1 MIKEWNYKLKLY
13 LNDIVL
19 AFNKSYKMYNNN
31 DKIIY
36 LNYANPTRAEE
47 WISQFIEYYYGE
59 SLSKKIAIYGVFGSS
74 KILKRKSN
82 RIKIFFSG
90 ENLIQHNIY
99 NTLSSDKLAEIF
111 LEKRYKDFNEKI
123 LSDMNL
129 SLGFIESNGKNMF
142 RFPLWII
149 YFFKPDSTYQDIKER
164 VEFINNIK
172 SIANINKA
180 VVINSHD
187 NWGIRTKICDDL
199 NDTLDIVYAGKWRN
213 NTNDLW
219 KKYNNDK
226 IKYVSNFKFN
236 ICAENM
242 DAPGYVTEKI
252 FESYLAGS
260 IPIYI
265 GSNNNPEP
273 DIILK
278 DNVILWDCINDNYDN
293 LKFIKKLNKDEK
305 FYYKYFNRPKLSK
318 YASEYIYD
326 YIYNLKKHL
335 DLILK

>member
-219 KKYNNDK
+219 EKYNNDK
-226 IKYVSNFKFN
+226 INSV
-236 ICAENM
+236 
-242 DAPGYVTEKI
+242 
-252 FESYLAGS
+252 
-260 IPIYI
+260 
-265 GSNNNPEP
+265 
-273 DIILK
+273 
-278 DNVILWDCINDNYDN
+278 
-293 LKFIKKLNKDEK
+293 
-305 FYYKYFNRPKLSK
+305 
-318 YASEYIYD
+318 
-326 YIYNLKKHL
+326 
-335 DLILK
+335 